1 MNEDYKSFQ
10 LDTVMSSTTGKV
22 DGYRPIPEASPIMNE
37 DYKSFSAGH
46 SDVQHNR

>member
-1 MNEDYKSFQ
+1 MEGQYM
-10 LDTVMSSTTGKV
+10 DT
-22 DGYRPIPEASPIMNE
+22 IPNITHLIGQGPTDDEVEEQWSPIMNE